1 MPASIENLVIGVVTS
16 AVTAVIVW
24 VWGRLARLR
33 RRNSRAAFFGL
44 SPGEPCAIVMNRH
57 AKTTNAMHHDDV
69 DGLVDLI
76 GLVRE
81 IGATPVVVRF
91 DRILEP
97 AGETTELCIG
107 GPGSNERTRV
117 HLKTYLP
124 GIEFRPY
131 APGADD
137 HMAIAVGDDVFA
149 YDQSELEHA
158 VLARFYPEASSHP
171 VILIC
176 GQSARSNHGAISYLT
191 KHYERSIR
199 LTHRDDEPFCFVL
212 SLRSPLVYGVKS
224 VHLAKDVTAAAFA
237 SADRPGAGEQSPAE
251 PASDDA
257 KVEATDTV
265 A

>member
-1 MPASIENLVIGVVTS
+1 MPASIENLIIGLVTS

-33 RRNSRAAFFGL
+33 TRNRRAAFFGL

-57 AKTTNAMHHDDV
+57 AETANAMHHDDV

-81 IGATPVVVRF
+81 IGAIPIVVRF

-107 GPGSNERTRV
+107 GPGSNERARV
-117 HLKTYLP
+117 HFKTYLP
-124 GIEFRPY
+124 GIEFRRF

-137 HMAIAVGDDVFA
+137 HMAIVIGDDHFA
-149 YDQSELEHA
+149 YEQSELEHA

-171 VILIC
+171 VILIS
-176 GQSARSNHGAISYLT
+176 GQSARSSHGAISYLT
-191 KHYERSIR
+191 KNYDRSIR
-199 LTHRDDEPFCFVL
+199 RTHRHGEPFCFVL
-212 SLRSPLVYGVKS
+212 ALRSPLVHGVKS
-224 VHLAKDVTAAAFA
+224 VHLSKDVTAAAFA
-237 SADRPGAGEQSPAE
+237 PPAAAAEERPPARPEAGGEKAP
-251 PASDDA
+251 
-257 KVEATDTV
+257 ATDTV

>member
-1 MPASIENLVIGVVTS
+1 MPASIENLIIGVVTS

-33 RRNSRAAFFGL
+33 RRSRRAAFFGL

-57 AKTTNAMHHDDV
+57 AETSNAMHHEDV

-107 GPGSNERTRV
+107 GPGSNERARV

-124 GIEFRPY
+124 GVEFRPF

-137 HMAIAVGDDVFA
+137 HLAIAVGGDVHP
-149 YDQSELEHA
+149 YQESELEHA
-158 VLARFYPEASSHP
+158 VLARFSPEASAHP

-176 GQSARSNHGAISYLT
+176 GQSARSNHAAISYLT

-212 SLRSPLVYGVKS
+212 ALRSPLVYGVKS
-224 VHLAKDVTAAAFA
+224 VHLAKDVTTAAFTPA
-237 SADRPGAGEQSPAE
+237 SNTDASGEPSPAK
-251 PASDDA
+251 PAPDDEKIDA
-257 KVEATDTV
+257 G
-265 A
+265 